1 MPALV
6 TYFPRSITPSAGE
19 KAVSERPTFDPAR
32 RRPADTPDAQA
43 ALPSMLSVRQVNEL
57 VRGAIARCLPPTLHV
72 LGEIGNY
79 SRPASGHVYFTLKDS
94 SSELRCVMWRSM
106 AAKLRFTP
114 EAGME
119 VIATGGLEVYAQRGT
134 YQLVVRKIEPR
145 GVGALEVAFR
155 QLKERLERDGLFDP
169 RRKKPLPPIPRRVA
183 IVTSP
188 TGAAIRDIL
197 HTLAR
202 RFPALDVLVFPV
214 RVQGEGA
221 AEEIAAAI
229 RTLNEYAED
238 LNGIDVIIAGRG
250 GGSLEDLWAFNEE
263 VVARAI
269 AASRIPLVSAVGHE
283 VDVTISDLV
292 ADLRAP
298 TPTAAAELITPTLA
312 ELIETLARQTARATR
327 SVSHTLQLA
336 RAGLTTTLAYDGL
349 ARPRARLRERGQLID
364 ELHQRLRSS
373 TRENSRHAHARLDA
387 AELALLRFG
396 TDTRFAQAG
405 RALEHRLHQLLRVLH
420 RRTLA
425 DEHRLTLGLARLERA
440 GPIVQLQRFDE
451 HIRHVDSRLAM
462 TAGTMLIHRARLLEA
477 RLQALSA
484 CDPRQVLKR
493 GYSITRDARTRQLV
507 RSVTQVRDRLRIITE
522 LADGEFRATADDP
535 RQPGLFD

>member
-1 MPALV
+1 M
-6 TYFPRSITPSAGE
+6 
-19 KAVSERPTFDPAR
+19 SERPAFDPAR
-32 RRPADTPDAQA
+32 RRPTA
-43 ALPSMLSVRQVNEL
+43 APEPNDSLPSTLSVRQVNEL

-72 LGEIGNY
+72 LGEIGNL
-79 SRPASGHVYFTLKDS
+79 SQPSSGHIYFTLKDS
-94 SSELRCVMWRSM
+94 AAELRCVMWRST
-106 AAKLRFTP
+106 AARLRFAP

-119 VIATGGLEVYAQRGT
+119 VIATGGIEVYAQRGT
-134 YQLVVRKIEPR
+134 YQLVVRKLEPR

-155 QLKERLERDGLFDP
+155 QLRERLEREGLFDP
-169 RRKKPLPPIPRRVA
+169 RRKKPLPRIPQRVA

-221 AEEIAAAI
+221 ADEIAAAI
-229 RTLNEYAED
+229 RTLNDQAKV
-238 LNGIDVIIAGRG
+238 LGGIDVIIAGRG
-250 GGSLEDLWAFNEE
+250 GGSLEDVWAFNEE
-263 VVARAI
+263 AVARAI

-312 ELIETLARQTARATR
+312 DLIGALERQSGRAGR
-327 SVSHTLQLA
+327 SFVHALQLA
-336 RAGLTTTLAYDGL
+336 RATLATTLAYDGL
-349 ARPRARLRERGQLID
+349 ARPDARLRERGQFID
-364 ELHQRLRSS
+364 ELQQHLRSA
-373 TRENSRHAHARLDA
+373 TREVFRHGRARLDA
-387 AELALLRFG
+387 IELTLLRFG

-405 RALEHRLHQLLRVLH
+405 RALEHRLHQLLGVLH

-425 DEHRLTLGLARLERA
+425 GEHRLTKGLSQLERA
-440 GPIVQLQRFDE
+440 GPAVQLQRFDE
-451 HIRHVDSRLAM
+451 HIQHVQSRLA
-462 TAGTMLIHRARLLEA
+462 AIVGTLLIHRSRLLEA
-477 RLQALSA
+477 RLQAVSA
-484 CDPRQVLKR
+484 CDPRRVLKR
-493 GYSITRDARTRQLV
+493 GFSVTRDARTNRLI
-507 RSVTQVRDRLRIITE
+507 RSVNQIRDRLRIVTE
-522 LADGEFRATADDP
+522 LTDGEFHATADDP